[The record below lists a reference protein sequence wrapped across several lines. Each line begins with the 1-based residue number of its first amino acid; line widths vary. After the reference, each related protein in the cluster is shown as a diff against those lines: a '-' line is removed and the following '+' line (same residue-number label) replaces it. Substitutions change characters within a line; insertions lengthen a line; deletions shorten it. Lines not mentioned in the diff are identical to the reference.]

1 MLAEKLPFYQREMR
15 IIEEQLHK
23 ICVDNCIT
31 DASFE
36 LPNLSYGKFLLSTVP
51 SIEDI
56 AKELHQELAPQFPY
70 LAAFK
75 RREKFDYDSLKF
87 LDKALNLGSKQ
98 IKIESDLVILN
109 TENRTLSP
117 LLNAYNNNNNQK
129 KQQQQQ
135 QQQQQQRPSWLD
147 VYQNSKHEYSSAFQT
162 TIQSVANDKNSTT
175 TAINNKSIPTAKTVL
190 EAAGAYFLLFSVAK
204 SLPLNKHVP
213 YGDFDP
219 KFGSNIFTTTST
231 RPTFASFIGNLDNSS
246 LKMDP
251 KWQKSLFIVKDTD
264 DYIITLR
271 NQYDTMLNKAMQ
283 ENPDFLAFYSK
294 LPDNQKNNSFGYII
308 HKYGEATGDSE
319 WNNSINS
326 INIQIYNEYISNWKN
341 QNIAFMRANKT
352 EPIVVLNTYKDDEPI
367 YDYAKINNS

>member
-117 LLNAYNNNNNQK
+117 LLNAYNDNNNQK

-135 QQQQQQRPSWLD
+135 QQQQRPSWLD
-147 VYQNSKHEYSSAFQT
+147 AYQNSKHEYSSAFQT

-251 KWQKSLFIVKDTD
+251 KWQKSLFIVKDPI

-271 NQYDTMLNKAMQ
+271 DKVTNRLNQEMQELRDNSDYLAFYDKLSKNQKNTTLGDIISQYDAKVSSDDKLNNRIINLILQ
-283 ENPDFLAFYSK
+283 SSLENPDITIKRL
-294 LPDNQKNNSFGYII
+294 
-308 HKYGEATGDSE
+308 
-319 WNNSINS
+319 
-326 INIQIYNEYISNWKN
+326 NES
-341 QNIAFMRANKT
+341 
-352 EPIVVLNTYKDDEPI
+352 EPIVVLNTYKENDPI
-367 YDYAKINNS
+367 YDYDQINNS